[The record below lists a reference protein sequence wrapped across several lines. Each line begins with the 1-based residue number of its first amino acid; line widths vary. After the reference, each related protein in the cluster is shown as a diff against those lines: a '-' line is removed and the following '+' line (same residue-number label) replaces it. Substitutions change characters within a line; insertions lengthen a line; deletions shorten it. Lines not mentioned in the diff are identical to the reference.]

1 MDNHTNNQQNTIPS
15 EQKSSVATSRPVIS
29 LLYKISTPLVICIVL
44 VTIFYPKTAMCAKNK
59 AESYATRQ
67 VYSDLGIRPSKLKS
81 DVIYSSFSKKLVAVQ
96 FSIGSD
102 YDDYMGGYVVY
113 TNNGMVANATTMLP
127 SGFDYHDFDNIED
140 LKALFGIL

>member
-1 MDNHTNNQQNTIPS
+1 MDNHTNNQQNTTPS
-15 EQKSSVATSRPVIS
+15 EQKLSVTTSRPLIS
-29 LLYKISTPLVICIVL
+29 LLYKISMPLVICIVL

-59 AESYATRQ
+59 AESYVKQQ

-81 DVIYSSFSKKLVAVQ
+81 DVIYSNFSKKLVAVQ
-96 FSIGSD
+96 FGIDSG
-102 YDDYMGGYVVY
+102 YDYMGGYVVF
-113 TNNGMVANATTMLP
+113 TNNGKLSNATTMLP